1 MAGRAGRVAFALAV
15 AVAAGC
21 AADRPAPVVDRSI
34 GLAQRQPQQAPGEYR
49 VVKGDTLY
57 SIAFRYG
64 MDFRTLAR
72 RNGIEPPYTIHPGQR
87 LRLRPGEGEPDPGRT
102 SPAAESAGG
111 VTTEPLPERERGP
124 RSRQED
130 RDAQAPAG
138 ESTEPPS
145 SRPQSGEASG
155 SEPEPEREAQPEPEP
170 EPQPDPESGP
180 EPGPLDWQWPADGP
194 ILSTFVAGD
203 SSRNGIDIA
212 GEPGTP
218 IRAAAG
224 GEVVYSGS
232 GLIGYG
238 ELIIVKHDKAL
249 LSAYGHN
256 RKRLA
261 QEGDRVRAGQK
272 IAEMGD
278 TGAPRAMLH
287 FEIRENGSP
296 VNPERFL
303 PRR

>member
-1 MAGRAGRVAFALAV
+1 MVRGAGRLAFALAV

-34 GLAQRQPQQAPGEYR
+34 GLAQRQPQEAPGEYR
-49 VVKGDTLY
+49 VEKGDTLY

-64 MDFRTLAR
+64 MDFQALAR
-72 RNGIEPPYTIHPGQR
+72 RNDIDPPYTIHPGQR
-87 LRLRPGEGEPDPGRT
+87 LQLRRDDAEPAPGRT
-102 SPAAESAGG
+102 APAAEPGG
-111 VTTEPLPERERGP
+111 EVTTEPLPEQERAMDAPRET
-124 RSRQED
+124 RS
-130 RDAQAPAG
+130 ATTAPQASA
-138 ESTEPPS
+138 
-145 SRPQSGEASG
+145 
-155 SEPEPEREAQPEPEP
+155 PEPEP
-170 EPQPDPESGP
+170 EPESESKP
-180 EPGPLDWQWPADGP
+180 EPEPATGPLDWQWPADGP
-194 ILSTFVAGD
+194 ILSTFAEAD
-203 SSRNGIDIA
+203 SSRNGIDIG

-218 IRAAAG
+218 VRAAAG

-261 QEGDRVRAGQK
+261 QEGDRVQAGQK

-296 VNPERFL
+296 VNPDRFL